1 MTRQKFVPRHL
12 YPNYVKKG
20 AEFYDSMEY
29 NLQKENWDACV
40 SSAVHTAISIV
51 DAIAVQQ
58 LGRKSSAQSHAEAY
72 FLLNDVKTSDEN
84 RKSNLKN
91 DLMDLI
97 NLKTPAEYEEKLMS
111 KADAERAVNKCKKVY
126 SFILDEIKKGEV

>member
-1 MTRQKFVPRHL
+1 MTNQKFVPRTF
-12 YPNYVKKG
+12 YTNYVKKA

-29 NLQKENWDACV
+29 NFQRQNWDVCV
-40 SSAVHTAISIV
+40 SSAVHASISIV

-58 LGRKSSAQSHAEAY
+58 LGRRSSAQSHVESY

-91 DLMDLI
+91 DIMDLI
-97 NLKTPAEYEEKLMS
+97 NLKTPSEYEEKLMS

-126 SFILDEIKKGEV
+126 SFILEEIKKGEI